1 MKRWFFSGVALA
13 WLAGAFG
20 TSGALAQQPVRP
32 AVPPARAVAPP
43 PRPAAQQVLTPAPQ
57 AIAIPPRVADEA
69 PCNIVFM
76 GLLLEV
82 SPELWKQK
90 PELFQ
95 GDLSTVQS
103 RLKPL
108 MQANAVSV
116 MTQPTLVLQDGQTG
130 FTQVEQLFQGERIG
144 NTFRV
149 TPQVEK
155 ATKMIHLQ
163 VESSWSSVAP
173 VSPHRD
179 ERIQSQ
185 IIQNTTR
192 TYCKVADG
200 ASLCIPGPCV
210 TGLERGQQLFLVM
223 ATRIKSEKEIAGLIS
238 KQAPHQAPPAV
249 PTVVPMTRVP
259 APQQPAPVVPVK
271 AVAPAVPAPKEIAIE
286 CRRVLVPD
294 AAIPEL
300 YKQVGIASQQV
311 TACPDQDCCQKPVTM
326 TQDQLRALLEKV
338 QGVSTA
344 RVVQMPRV
352 VANHGEAAEIRVGE
366 DLHTVVGVTL
376 GYDPAT
382 GAMVQKVQREVIPLG
397 IKYTVKPVWQAGAKT
412 LAMTMVFEEN
422 TLQAPV
428 EAMPVPGT
436 QDETMPRE
444 RPRLNTHK
452 FQAEFTVCPES
463 SAVFL
468 GRVLPGASVEPDS
481 TSITSKIP
489 YVNRLFRN
497 TGTTRS
503 AQREILIVT
512 PRAMTECSE
521 SGCHAVQQPACPGG
535 QCQLRET
542 LVDSKVRL
550 VSSPAEPCQ
559 LKALLEAYSAACA
572 VGNKERAAA
581 LAVQALALDPTCFS
595 RK

>member
-20 TSGALAQQPVRP
+20 TPGTHAQELPPPAL
-32 AVPPARAVAPP
+32 PPARAVAPP
-43 PRPAAQQVLTPAPQ
+43 PRPAAQQVPTPVAR
-57 AIAIPPRVADEA
+57 AIPAPPRVAEEA

-116 MTQPTLVLQDGQTG
+116 MTSPILMLQDGQTG

-155 ATKMIHLQ
+155 ATKMIHLE
-163 VESSWSSVAP
+163 VEATWSSVAP

-192 TYCKVADG
+192 THCKVADG

-210 TGLERGQQLFLVM
+210 AGLERGQQLFLIM
-223 ATRIKSEKEIAGLIS
+223 ATRIRSEKEIAGLIS
-238 KQAPHQAPPAV
+238 KPASAV

-259 APQQPAPVVPVK
+259 APQQTAPVVPVK

-300 YKQVGIASQQV
+300 YKQVGIAAQQA
-311 TACPDQDCCQKPVTM
+311 TECPDQDCCQKPVTM

-352 VANHGEAAEIRVGE
+352 VANYGEAAEVRVGD

-412 LAMTMVFEEN
+412 LAMTMVFEET

-428 EAMPVPGT
+428 EAMSVPGT
-436 QDETMPRE
+436 KGETMPRE

-452 FQAEFTVCPES
+452 FQAEFTVRPET

-481 TSITSKIP
+481 SPITSKVP

-497 TGTTRS
+497 TNAAQP

-521 SGCHAVQQPACPGG
+521 SGCHAVQQPACPKAE
-535 QCQLRET
+535 CQLRDT
-542 LVDSKVRL
+542 PVDSKVRL

-572 VGNKERAAA
+572 AGNKERAAA